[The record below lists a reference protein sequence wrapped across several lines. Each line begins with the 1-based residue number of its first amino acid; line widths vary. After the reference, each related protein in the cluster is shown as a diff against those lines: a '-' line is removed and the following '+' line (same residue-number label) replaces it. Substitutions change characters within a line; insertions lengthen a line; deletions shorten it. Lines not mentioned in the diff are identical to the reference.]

1 MSNSGV
7 HAALSACTGV
17 RRVVILLGQSRSEV
31 TRSTSSLSR
40 SGWSQDVDCLVF
52 RKTRLKVR

>member
-40 SGWSQDVDCLVF
+40 SSWSQDVDCLGV
-52 RKTRLKVR
+52 

>member
-17 RRVVILLGQSRSEV
+17 GCVVIVLGQSRSEV

-40 SGWSQDVDCLVF
+40 SSWSQDVDCLGV
-52 RKTRLKVR
+52 